1 MNRATMF
8 EELET
13 TNNIRYYENEGDDE
27 KVDPNDSIR
36 GGSIEKLVQRLT
48 HDELALNNFTR
59 CFLLLY
65 PSFCTSRQLLELLI
79 IRFPSPFPSLFF
91 LLLATSF
98 SFPHSNP
105 LSHFF
110 LHIFRKIFFFLFS
123 NILMRHSTD
132 ALGNFKKI

>member
-79 IRFPSPFPSLFF
+79 IRFPLSFPLSPFVLPVARYLILISTFQVFF
-91 LLLATSF
+91 YIF
-98 SFPHSNP
+98 SE
-105 LSHFF
+105 
-110 LHIFRKIFFFLFS
+110 KKFFF
-123 NILMRHSTD
+123 ILQYFDETF
-132 ALGNFKKI
+132 N